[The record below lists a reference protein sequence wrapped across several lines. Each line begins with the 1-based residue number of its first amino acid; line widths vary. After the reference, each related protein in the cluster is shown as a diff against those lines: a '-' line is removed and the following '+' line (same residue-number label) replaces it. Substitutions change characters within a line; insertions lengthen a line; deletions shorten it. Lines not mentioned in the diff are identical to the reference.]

1 MVEEEVLV
9 EKADRVVLLTIN
21 REAALNAL
29 NNRIMLR
36 LEEIFETLEADEESA
51 VVILTGSGSK
61 AFVAGADVRE
71 IKDAGSGRTAFI
83 TRGQQIFSKIRK
95 SNKVV
100 IAAVNGYALGGGC
113 ELALACD
120 IRIAAEDAK
129 FGLPEATLGVM
140 AGYGGSQ
147 LLPRLIGPGRAK
159 YLMLSGTMLTA
170 AEAHAWGLVE
180 KVCRRE
186 TLMEEVR
193 NLAGRIASAG
203 PLAVRGCK
211 RAIDVGLELPI
222 EEALRFELEIYDKV
236 ANSLDA
242 EEGLSAFMEKRKPV
256 FRGK

>member
-1 MVEEEVLV
+1 MAKEEVLI
-9 EKADRVVLLTIN
+9 EKADHTVLLTIN

-36 LEEIFETLEADEESA
+36 LQEIFETLEADEDSL
-51 VVILTGSGSK
+51 VVIITGAGSR
-61 AFVAGADVRE
+61 AFAAGADVRE

-83 TRGQQIFSKIRK
+83 TKGQHILSQIRRS
-95 SNKVV
+95 SKVV

-120 IRIAAEDAK
+120 IRIAAENAK

-140 AGYGGSQ
+140 AGYGGTQ

-159 YLMLSGTMLTA
+159 YLMLSGTMLSA
-170 AEAHAWGLVE
+170 AEAHACGLVE
-180 KVCRRE
+180 RVCGRE
-186 TLMEEVR
+186 TLMGEVR
-193 NLAGRIASAG
+193 SLAGRIASAG

-222 EEALRFELEIYDKV
+222 EEALRFELAIYDEV
-236 ANSLDA
+236 ANSQDA
-242 EEGLSAFMEKRKPV
+242 EEGLSAFIEKRKPV
-256 FRGK
+256 FRGT